1 MVLTQKMVDLVLEIY
16 PEISYMF
23 SRRAKSWSPDL
34 NWGVNVKGKPDFI
47 LKGID
52 DADGV
57 VVPTAEDMYP
67 IDLLHFL
74 PETMQNN
81 VGGIK
86 SEVEISLAC
95 MGQDQRHRTI
105 RRGLPVFTGNFYLP
119 PILEAM
125 GLRIPAYRLLGQ
137 WLSLAEAGLPSTLLA
152 AIAPYGAMVRYVK
165 SASFNALFH
174 EQNKRECWCA
184 QEEIYHIGRFNRL
197 AVEKERG
204 KDSPILRVMEPYC
217 YQTGKCAEGDRYCG
231 RDISLRE
238 SGDYFPERRV

>member
-1 MVLTQKMVDLVLEIY
+1 MADEVLEIY
-16 PEISYMF
+16 PEIAYMF
-23 SRRAKSWSPDL
+23 SRRAKSWSPEL
-34 NWGVNVKGKPDFI
+34 ERGILVKEKPSFI
-47 LKGID
+47 LREID
-52 DADGV
+52 DAGGV
-57 VVPTAEDMYP
+57 VIPRAEDMYP
-67 IDLLHFL
+67 VDLLHFL

-81 VGGIK
+81 VGGVK

-125 GLRIPAYRLLGQ
+125 GLRIPAYRLLSR
-137 WLSLAEAGLPSTLLA
+137 WLSLAEVGLPPTLTA

-165 SASFNALFH
+165 NASFNALFH
-174 EQNKRECWCA
+174 EQNKRLCFCA

-197 AVEKERG
+197 AIEKERG
-204 KDSPILRVMEPYC
+204 KDSPILRVLEPYC
-217 YQTGKCAEGDRYCG
+217 YPTGRCAEGDRYCG

-238 SGDYFPERRV
+238 LGDYFPERRV